1 VDKLSY
7 EQLEQLVRSGQISR
21 RDLLKRVGLLG
32 ISVPVAASLLAACG
46 DDDDDDDDV
55 PAQPGTTPAPAD
67 DDDDDDDDT
76 DVETPEP
83 DDDDDDD
90 DEDDDDDDD
99 DTAAPDDDRRGGS
112 ITIVYSPTIIEL
124 DVHARNVGTLNEVS
138 HYYYEP
144 LVDRDENLEIHGL
157 LAREMQVSDDGLTH
171 TFLLQENVT
180 FHDGAPFN
188 ADVVVWNVNRKIDN
202 QLVLY
207 DLLPLDEVRAVDEYT
222 VEIVL
227 TRPSPGVYG
236 LLATRPWSMY
246 NPEWVDSVPIETLS
260 EEVNGTGPFRMVE
273 YVPNEIMR
281 LERNDDYWQEGLPYL
296 DEVVFR
302 VVPDINTRATMLE
315 TGEAQIALALTMQDI
330 DRFAQTPGG
339 PKVLEGEGSLQYY
352 IPMNMVRFP
361 TDELEVRQAINHAI
375 DKEGIIQS
383 VFLGRYATV
392 ATAVYLPPIMEGHSE
407 AGVYEYDP
415 DLARQMLED
424 AGWVENGDGIREKDG
439 EPLSV
444 VFLTRRGQVTG
455 DFEIAELIQA
465 MLLEVGVDC
474 QVELQESA
482 TFLDAATVPSDEA
495 TYNLLNLT
503 VRTVTLDAEYTMLT
517 FYSCDSR
524 APRYFNR
531 AYLCDEQVD
540 EWIEQSFAAP
550 TLEERNAIYVDII
563 RRVHELAPIIQ
574 LFDSIETVAVAENL
588 EGVYYDPAHV
598 NWPAK
603 YAWLS

>member
-1 VDKLSY
+1 VDKLNY

-46 DDDDDDDDV
+46 DDDDDDDDE

-67 DDDDDDDDT
+67 DDDDDDDDA

-83 DDDDDDD
+83 DDDDD
-90 DEDDDDDDD
+90 EDDDD

-222 VEIVL
+222 VELVL
-227 TRPSPGVYG
+227 TRPSPGIYG

-281 LERNDDYWQEGLPYL
+281 LERNDDYWQDGLPYL

-424 AGWVENGDGIREKDG
+424 AGWALNGDGIREKDG

-550 TLEERNAIYVDII
+550 TLEERNEIYVDII
-563 RRVHELAPIIQ
+563 RRVHELAPVIQ